1 MQQMI
6 DKQIGDKIHLIVKQ
20 NEKNLLTQK
29 QELGKIISQQKELLN
44 RSINSQIQSD
54 RKSTEDLYTPQ
65 TKTRKSN
72 SLLPLNTSVETTNS
86 RL

>member
-54 RKSTEDLYTPQ
+54 RKSTEDFYTPQ